1 MVYVENTSHYRQ
13 KVYIPKD
20 EASTSTTHTYQFQNK
35 DYDINHNGEYYIEP
49 DPGYDGISA
58 GTITVHVPTDTQEAY
73 DEGYADGYSSGV
85 TDGEQTQKSKLE
97 PLTATTNGHYVRED
111 GYSEVFVEVE
121 TGGDY
126 QQGYQDGEAAQ
137 KAKLEAFTATT
148 NGHYTREDGWND
160 LVVEVP
166 QTGSTAVL
174 VPLTA
179 STNDTY
185 YPAAY
190 SADGFSEVAVHV
202 DTQPYY
208 DQGYQDGQAAQRA
221 LLGTLSADTNGTYTS
236 ETGYSAVTV
245 NVPITGET
253 YPRSNVTVGINS
265 DDYEGLSGMTV
276 QFNAW
281 GQPYSSFTPTS
292 AVTASTAVYNPGVEF
307 SIEFEV
313 PDGYH
318 CDQGKI
324 IYYSYY
330 TLWGRNNYSE
340 YALYRYEGVNSE
352 ITVYTR
358 NGASSV
364 FSSNDMM
371 GMLYDGSA
379 NTISGPSASTYDQS
393 EDKWTLQY
401 EGALVSGFTFV
412 SGSTLKNDIT
422 RIEVPYDV
430 SRIDHLDGLVNLE
443 SFYGEGITHV
453 GYGMGA
459 FDDTA
464 AFQGCTA
471 LTSFTTSIGV
481 RSIGARA
488 FQDCTALT
496 NTFSLANVTEIGHS
510 AFLNCWSLD
519 GMIELNSITTIGYQA
534 FMNCTSITQAY
545 IGANCTNVD
554 SYAFSGCSSLNWIW
568 IFATT
573 APTLGVAN
581 PFSGVASEGTLF
593 VPSGADYS
601 SWMAKLPSGW
611 TISYFS

>member
-1 MVYVENTSHYRQ
+1 MIYVENTHNYPQR
-13 KVYIPKD
+13 VYIPRD
-20 EASTSTTHTYQFQNK
+20 DGFNGELSGYQFQRK
-35 DYDINHNGEYYIEP
+35 DYVINNNGLTHIYP
-49 DPGYDGISA
+49 DPGYDGITG

-85 TDGEQTQKSKLE
+85 TDGEQAQKSKLE

-148 NGHYTREDGWND
+148 NGHYTRDDGWNEID
-160 LVVEVP
+160 VEVP

-174 VPLTA
+174 VPITA

-202 DTQPYY
+202 DTQPAY

-245 NVPITGET
+245 NVSSTGET
-253 YPRSNVTVGINS
+253 YPRSNITVGISS

-276 QFNAW
+276 NFKEW
-281 GQPYSSFTPTS
+281 SQPYSSFTPTS
-292 AVTASTAVYNPGVEF
+292 AVSACTVVYNPGVEY
-307 SIEFEV
+307 SYRFEV
-313 PDGYH
+313 PDGYR
-318 CDQGKI
+318 CDSGKI
-324 IYYSYY
+324 IENTYY
-330 TLWGRNNYSE
+330 TLWGRDNYYE
-340 YALYRYEGVNSE
+340 YYIYRYEGVISE

-364 FSSNDMM
+364 FSSNDMK
-371 GMLYDGSA
+371 GMLFDGSTNIIA
-379 NTISGPSASTYDQS
+379 GPSASTYDQG

-401 EGALVSGFTFV
+401 EGALVSGFTFA
-412 SGSTLKNDIT
+412 SASSLKSDIT
-422 RIEVPYDV
+422 RIEVPYEV

-496 NTFSLANVTEIGHS
+496 NTFTLANVTEIGHS
-510 AFLNCWSLD
+510 AFLNCWSFY
-519 GMIELNSITTIGYQA
+519 GTIELNAITTIGYQA
-534 FMNCTSITQAY
+534 FMNCTGITNAY

-554 SYAFSGCSSLNWIW
+554 SYAFSGCSALNWIW

-573 APTLGVAN
+573 PPTLGVGN
-581 PFSGVASEGTLF
+581 PFSGVASEGTLY

-601 SWMAKLPSGW
+601 SWMAALPSGW
-611 TISYFS
+611 VLSYFT

>member
-35 DYDINHNGEYYIEP
+35 DYDIDQNGEYYIEP

-73 DEGYADGYSSGV
+73 DQGYSDGYSSGV
-85 TDGEQTQKSKLE
+85 TDGEETQKAKLE
-97 PLTATTNGHYVRED
+97 SLTATTNGYYTRED

-121 TGGDY
+121 TGGGYD
-126 QQGYQDGEAAQ
+126 QGYQDGEAAQ

-166 QTGSTAVL
+166 QTGTTSVL

-179 STNDTY
+179 DTNQTY
-185 YPAAY
+185 FPAAY
-190 SADGFSEVAVHV
+190 SADGFSEVSVHV
-202 DTQPYY
+202 DTQPAY
-208 DQGYQDGQAAQRA
+208 DQGYQDGQAAQRS

-292 AVTASTAVYNPGVEF
+292 AVTASTAVYDPGVEF
-307 SIEFEV
+307 SINFEV

-364 FSSNDMM
+364 FSSND
-371 GMLYDGSA
+371 
-379 NTISGPSASTYDQS
+379 T
-393 EDKWTLQY
+393 
-401 EGALVSGFTFV
+401 
-412 SGSTLKNDIT
+412 STLT
-422 RIEVPYDV
+422 PREPFTPTP
-430 SRIDHLDGLVNLE
+430 LVM
-443 SFYGEGITHV
+443 V
-453 GYGMGA
+453 A
-459 FDDTA
+459 FDT
-464 AFQGCTA
+464 
-471 LTSFTTSIGV
+471 
-481 RSIGARA
+481 
-488 FQDCTALT
+488 
-496 NTFSLANVTEIGHS
+496 
-510 AFLNCWSLD
+510 
-519 GMIELNSITTIGYQA
+519 
-534 FMNCTSITQAY
+534 
-545 IGANCTNVD
+545 
-554 SYAFSGCSSLNWIW
+554 SLN
-568 IFATT
+568 
-573 APTLGVAN
+573 
-581 PFSGVASEGTLF
+581 
-593 VPSGADYS
+593 
-601 SWMAKLPSGW
+601 
-611 TISYFS
+611 